1 MNAKLIYSSILQY
14 EHHINRKDLQMKNNI
29 NMIEEKDKYQF
40 LQIISHY
47 SKRKLYEQR
56 INKIEKR
63 KGLILEKQN

>member
-47 SKRKLYEQR
+47 SKRKLYEKC

>member
-29 NMIEEKDKYQF
+29 NMIEKKDKYQF
-40 LQIISHY
+40 FQIIGHY
-47 SKRKLYEQR
+47 SKRKLYEKH

>member
-14 EHHINRKDLQMKNNI
+14 EHHFNRKDLQDKVKNNI

-47 SKRKLYEQR
+47 SKRKLYEKR

-63 KGLILEKQN
+63 KGLILEK